1 MAQIRIAYDRVP
13 GESCDTYVCL
23 LIPAG
28 TSTAQLSGVTD
39 EDPTTDSRLPWKDE
53 TMAGLGK
60 DREAAGATAA
70 GSSSGSGTPTAGTG
84 TPTTS
89 TAGGSSSPTP
99 TGSPSAQTHEVVTN
113 REVVHEQDSGEYER
127 GLQRGREEGL
137 RQGYSATDPAT
148 EQRRKE
154 AYGGLN
160 LGASFFGW
168 LVAIALTI
176 LLTGILSAIA
186 TGISDASELDISTAE
201 LRSQA
206 GTVGMVTGIVLLVVL
221 MIGYYAG
228 GYVAGRMSR
237 FDGVKQGIGVWV
249 IGLLVTI
256 VVAVI
261 TAIAG
266 AEYDVFKY
274 IPSIPIPTDTL
285 TQSGLIALGAV
296 LLGTLLAAIIGG
308 KVGQRYHTKVD
319 RIS

>member
-1 MAQIRIAYDRVP
+1 
-13 GESCDTYVCL
+13 
-23 LIPAG
+23 
-28 TSTAQLSGVTD
+28 
-39 EDPTTDSRLPWKDE
+39 
-53 TMAGLGK
+53 MAGLGK
-60 DREAAGATAA
+60 DREASGATAA
-70 GSSSGSGTPTAGTG
+70 GSSTGSSTPSSSTG
-84 TPTTS
+84 TPISSTS
-89 TAGGSSSPTP
+89 TPVTSTSSTGGSSSLTP
-99 TGSPSAQTHEVVTN
+99 TASTHAESHEVVTN

-137 RQGYSATDPAT
+137 REGYRAVDPDA
-148 EQRRKE
+148 EQRRKD

-168 LVAIALTI
+168 LVAVALTI
-176 LLTGILSAIA
+176 LLTGILSAVA
-186 TGISDASELDISTAE
+186 TGIGDASDLDISTSE
-201 LRSQA
+201 LRSDA
-206 GTVGMVTGIVLLVVL
+206 GTVGLVTGIVLLVVL

-266 AEYDVFKY
+266 SEYDVFRY

-285 TQSGLIALGAV
+285 TTSGLIALGAV

-308 KVGQRYHTKVD
+308 KIGQRYHTKVD
-319 RIS
+319 RVS

>member
-1 MAQIRIAYDRVP
+1 
-13 GESCDTYVCL
+13 
-23 LIPAG
+23 
-28 TSTAQLSGVTD
+28 
-39 EDPTTDSRLPWKDE
+39 
-53 TMAGLGK
+53 MAGLDK
-60 DREAAGATAA
+60 DREASGATAA
-70 GSSSGSGTPTAGTG
+70 GSNVGSSTPTSSTGTPTSTGTPVTSTSSTSG
-84 TPTTS
+84 SSSLTPTTS
-89 TAGGSSSPTP
+89 THGE
-99 TGSPSAQTHEVVTN
+99 TGEVVTE
-113 REVVHEQDSGEYER
+113 REVVHEQDSGDYER

-137 RQGYSATDPAT
+137 REGYRAVDPDA
-148 EQRRKE
+148 EQRRKD

-160 LGASFFGW
+160 IGASFFGW
-168 LVAIALTI
+168 LVAVALTI
-176 LLTGILSAIA
+176 LLTGILSAVA
-186 TGISDASELDISTAE
+186 TGIGDASNLDISTAE
-201 LRSQA
+201 LRSDA
-206 GTVGMVTGIVLLVVL
+206 GTVGLVTGIVLLVVL

-261 TAIAG
+261 TAVAG
-266 AEYDVFKY
+266 SEYDVFRY

-285 TQSGLIALGAV
+285 TSSGLIALGAV

>member
-1 MAQIRIAYDRVP
+1 
-13 GESCDTYVCL
+13 
-23 LIPAG
+23 
-28 TSTAQLSGVTD
+28 
-39 EDPTTDSRLPWKDE
+39 
-53 TMAGLGK
+53 MAGLGK
-60 DREAAGATAA
+60 DREASGATAA
-70 GSSSGSGTPTAGTG
+70 GSSSGSSTPTGGTG
-84 TPTTS
+84 TPTSSTS
-89 TAGGSSSPTP
+89 GSSSLTP
-99 TGSPSAQTHEVVTN
+99 TSPSQTHEVVTN
-113 REVVHEQDSGEYER
+113 REVVQQDSGDYER

-186 TGISDASELDISTAE
+186 AGLADNFTRASELDISTAE
-201 LRSQA
+201 FRSEA

-256 VVAVI
+256 LVAVI
-261 TAIAG
+261 TAVAG
-266 AEYDVFKY
+266 AEYDVFEY

-296 LLGTLLAAIIGG
+296 LLGTLLAAIVGG

>member
-1 MAQIRIAYDRVP
+1 
-13 GESCDTYVCL
+13 
-23 LIPAG
+23 
-28 TSTAQLSGVTD
+28 
-39 EDPTTDSRLPWKDE
+39 
-53 TMAGLGK
+53 MAGLGK
-60 DREAAGATAA
+60 DREASGATAA
-70 GSSSGSGTPTAGTG
+70 SGSSAGSTPT
-84 TPTTS
+84 
-89 TAGGSSSPTP
+89 SSSDT
-99 TGSPSAQTHEVVTN
+99 SRFSSAGPDYGHTE
-113 REVVHEQDSGEYER
+113 REVVHEHDTGEYER

-137 RQGYSATDPAT
+137 REGYSATDPAA
-148 EQRRKE
+148 EQRRKD

-186 TGISDASELDISTAE
+186 AGLADKFTRASELDISTAE
-201 LRSQA
+201 FRSEA

-261 TAIAG
+261 TAVAG
-266 AEYDVFKY
+266 AEYDVFRY

-296 LLGTLLAAIIGG
+296 LLGTLLAAIVGG

>member
-1 MAQIRIAYDRVP
+1 
-13 GESCDTYVCL
+13 
-23 LIPAG
+23 
-28 TSTAQLSGVTD
+28 
-39 EDPTTDSRLPWKDE
+39 
-53 TMAGLGK
+53 MAGLGK
-60 DREAAGATAA
+60 DREASGATAA
-70 GSSSGSGTPTAGTG
+70 GSSAGSSTPTSTGTPTSSTGTPVTSTSSTSG
-84 TPTTS
+84 SSSLTPTTS
-89 TAGGSSSPTP
+89 THGETS
-99 TGSPSAQTHEVVTN
+99 EVVTE
-113 REVVHEQDSGEYER
+113 REVVHEQDSGDYER

-168 LVAIALTI
+168 LVAIGLTI

-186 TGISDASELDISTAE
+186 AGLSDNFTRASELDISTAE
-201 LRSQA
+201 FRSEA
-206 GTVGMVTGIVLLVVL
+206 TGTVGLVTGIVLLVVL

-261 TAIAG
+261 TAVAS
-266 AEYDVFKY
+266 AQYDVFRY

-285 TQSGLIALGAV
+285 TQSGLITLGVV

-308 KVGQRYHTKVD
+308 KVGQRYHTKID
-319 RIS
+319 RVS

>member
-60 DREAAGATAA
+60 DREASGATAA
-70 GSSSGSGTPTAGTG
+70 DSSSGSGIPAAGTG

-89 TAGGSSSPTP
+89 TAGGSSSLTP

-206 GTVGMVTGIVLLVVL
+206 GTVSMVTGIVLLVVL

-266 AEYDVFKY
+266 AEYDVFNY

-285 TQSGLIALGAV
+285 TESGLIALGAV
-296 LLGTLLAAIIGG
+296 LLGTLVAAIIGG
-308 KVGQRYHTKVD
+308 KIGQRYHTKVD

>member
-1 MAQIRIAYDRVP
+1 MA
-13 GESCDTYVCL
+13 E
-23 LIPAG
+23 
-28 TSTAQLSGVTD
+28 
-39 EDPTTDSRLPWKDE
+39 
-53 TMAGLGK
+53 LGK
-60 DREAAGATAA
+60 DREASGATAA
-70 GSSSGSGTPTAGTG
+70 GSSSGSSTPTGGTG
-84 TPTTS
+84 TPSATSTTS
-89 TAGGSSSPTP
+89 GTSSLTP
-99 TGSPSAQTHEVVTN
+99 TGSPPDHTHEVVKN
-113 REVVHEQDSGEYER
+113 REVVHEHDNGDYER

-137 RQGYSATDPAT
+137 MKGYSATDPAT

-186 TGISDASELDISTAE
+186 TGISGASELDISTAE
-201 LRSQA
+201 LRSEA

-261 TAIAG
+261 TAVAG

-296 LLGTLLAAIIGG
+296 LLGTLLAAILGG

>member
-1 MAQIRIAYDRVP
+1 
-13 GESCDTYVCL
+13 
-23 LIPAG
+23 
-28 TSTAQLSGVTD
+28 
-39 EDPTTDSRLPWKDE
+39 
-53 TMAGLGK
+53 MAGLGK
-60 DREAAGATAA
+60 DREASGATAA
-70 GSSSGSGTPTAGTG
+70 GSNAGSSTPTSSTGTPTSTGTPVTSTSSTSG
-84 TPTTS
+84 SSSLTPTTS
-89 TAGGSSSPTP
+89 THGE
-99 TGSPSAQTHEVVTN
+99 TGEVVTE
-113 REVVHEQDSGEYER
+113 REVVHEQDSGDYER

-137 RQGYSATDPAT
+137 REGYRAVDPDA
-148 EQRRKE
+148 EQRRKD

-168 LVAIALTI
+168 LVAVALTI
-176 LLTGILSAIA
+176 LLTGILSAVA
-186 TGISDASELDISTAE
+186 TGIGDASNLDISTAE
-201 LRSQA
+201 LRSDA
-206 GTVGMVTGIVLLVVL
+206 GTVGLVTGIVLLVVL

-261 TAIAG
+261 TAVAG
-266 AEYDVFKY
+266 SEYDVFRY

-285 TQSGLIALGAV
+285 TSSGLIALGAV